1 MLVTFSRASAYLPPT
16 YLASGVRVFRA
27 RLFAFAC
34 PLSFSAKTGVL
45 RSKQKPRFKQNPGFC
60 AARAAIGRLLE
71 RFSRFFGRKHRRF

>member
-45 RSKQKPRFKQNPGFC
+45 RSKQNPGLSKTPVSVQP
-60 AARAAIGRLLE
+60 ARRLGA
-71 RFSRFFGRKHRRF
+71 F